1 MASYLP
7 NHQGYIPQLEPFTPD
22 YKFLSD
28 VLQKRQ
34 DRYDRNYNAI
44 NNLYGQVVYAP
55 LTRDDNKEKRDQ
67 YANDISNSLK
77 QVSGLDLSL
86 QQNVETAKAL
96 FKPFYEDDK
105 LVEDLFR
112 TRRYK
117 EEMKNMNDMK
127 NSSIK
132 ARRDNYWTYGDRFL
146 QQNMNKFKTLSESEA
161 YKLPMPEYVK
171 NPNLF
176 EEGQRLL
183 SDPNLD
189 GDTSDAMVIEYTD
202 LEGDYIIT
210 YKNGQAMTN
219 FPYID
224 ENGDT
229 KYKNWG
235 TEWLAQA
242 LQDDPKIQRGY
253 YVMGQVIS
261 EDWIQDN
268 LNEFGGNRVAT
279 QKAWDDKILKEALDM
294 EIVKLS
300 ETETALFGA
309 SLSAEGWE
317 DYKASNGIVEGTAEA
332 EILDRKR
339 YELKLAQ
346 DTRNKLNN
354 RILNQKAPT
363 DDEQSYHQKAL
374 NAFMSMKIGEDMN
387 AAAIKYAQ
395 GTSKRDIKPNDAVIA
410 NKRMIFD
417 QAEREANNAF
427 KWDLEE
433 QKHQNALELQKLK
446 NEGKDGTT
454 NKNSNSQ
461 QITSLLDDIVLSG
474 NLNLTGV
481 PTEENPNQIGSNFEA
496 LQGGF
501 VATKKMKLGQIN
513 LLYNNI
519 KLAQQ
524 TWSGSSGAGY
534 IELSLNGGKKKA
546 YTLEEAMVELLKPE
560 NSSELDRLYE
570 QAKKWTNETD
580 EVETENGNVTFQR
593 FSPDDPGWNMYIGDD
608 PNTEEKEGTPLRI
621 LLATNEMEI
630 MGNTIR
636 LPQILTDYKL
646 TMQKSF
652 RYLKGTNS
660 GSEYA
665 INARNGYLDRVAP
678 VGVISLMQRGISVGD
693 LYAPEDAVRPDG
705 SSHWEWV
712 ENQLKS
718 IGMLKTDDQIAA
730 DGQTGMSLRQRIH
743 STELDYLNDTDY
755 RNFMML
761 SLEGFQTGGKNS
773 DGSFYTDDNGNE
785 RMRADLNKY
794 FWDDTEGAYQHMSL
808 SGWNSLRGEVW
819 KFDKKNGWYF
829 DSIEAQNLINKHM
842 EIMDNDL
849 NMLWSGDQ
857 AHLKENGIPY
867 PTVVQDVFMLD
878 NDELGSGLMVYP
890 QSNTLVDTRSLS
902 TSASENLEGVI
913 KAYQAPDAT
922 TIIAGGD
929 FSTEFPED
937 TTDDQIAK
945 QILGI
950 ILGETRKGLNTDL
963 ESGQTS
969 YNLLW
974 TQAGGGTDSREDRDG
989 DGIDEYYSLYQ
1000 FDFMTE
1006 EGAKLL
1012 QRFKNITGTTYV
1024 DGKLKNDVKFEDSDL
1039 YKTGKLSVL
1048 VEQEFDKFNNTKNLM
1063 SNRPDGMALLI
1074 NEIDQYEPNAIPN
1087 GGKMIAYKGA
1097 NGQIMLKTESQFFN
1111 PISGN
1116 IEWDPG
1122 LITTRVIDPQMVA
1135 AEIAQTLYD
1144 LQILSDNNKLTQD
1157 AWKKFKLAEA
1167 ENEKNNQ

>member
-534 IELSLNGGKKKA
+534 IELS
-546 YTLEEAMVELLKPE
+546 
-560 NSSELDRLYE
+560 
-570 QAKKWTNETD
+570 
-580 EVETENGNVTFQR
+580 
-593 FSPDDPGWNMYIGDD
+593 
-608 PNTEEKEGTPLRI
+608 
-621 LLATNEMEI
+621 
-630 MGNTIR
+630 
-636 LPQILTDYKL
+636 
-646 TMQKSF
+646 
-652 RYLKGTNS
+652 
-660 GSEYA
+660 
-665 INARNGYLDRVAP
+665 
-678 VGVISLMQRGISVGD
+678 
-693 LYAPEDAVRPDG
+693 
-705 SSHWEWV
+705 
-712 ENQLKS
+712 
-718 IGMLKTDDQIAA
+718 
-730 DGQTGMSLRQRIH
+730 
-743 STELDYLNDTDY
+743 
-755 RNFMML
+755 
-761 SLEGFQTGGKNS
+761 
-773 DGSFYTDDNGNE
+773 
-785 RMRADLNKY
+785 
-794 FWDDTEGAYQHMSL
+794 
-808 SGWNSLRGEVW
+808 
-819 KFDKKNGWYF
+819 
-829 DSIEAQNLINKHM
+829 
-842 EIMDNDL
+842 
-849 NMLWSGDQ
+849 
-857 AHLKENGIPY
+857 
-867 PTVVQDVFMLD
+867 
-878 NDELGSGLMVYP
+878 
-890 QSNTLVDTRSLS
+890 
-902 TSASENLEGVI
+902 
-913 KAYQAPDAT
+913 
-922 TIIAGGD
+922 
-929 FSTEFPED
+929 
-937 TTDDQIAK
+937 
-945 QILGI
+945 
-950 ILGETRKGLNTDL
+950 
-963 ESGQTS
+963 
-969 YNLLW
+969 
-974 TQAGGGTDSREDRDG
+974 
-989 DGIDEYYSLYQ
+989 
-1000 FDFMTE
+1000 
-1006 EGAKLL
+1006 
-1012 QRFKNITGTTYV
+1012 
-1024 DGKLKNDVKFEDSDL
+1024 
-1039 YKTGKLSVL
+1039 
-1048 VEQEFDKFNNTKNLM
+1048 
-1063 SNRPDGMALLI
+1063 
-1074 NEIDQYEPNAIPN
+1074 
-1087 GGKMIAYKGA
+1087 
-1097 NGQIMLKTESQFFN
+1097 
-1111 PISGN
+1111 
-1116 IEWDPG
+1116 
-1122 LITTRVIDPQMVA
+1122 
-1135 AEIAQTLYD
+1135 
-1144 LQILSDNNKLTQD
+1144 
-1157 AWKKFKLAEA
+1157 
-1167 ENEKNNQ
+1167 